1 LSEEAQPGI
10 QESEK
15 DAAVVSIGS
24 RAAPSAVPASA
35 PVRAK
40 VKLPSKLTELQGR
53 FDALN
58 LQQRLIVAAAL
69 LLFVSAIAFVT
80 ISGRTKD
87 DYRVLFSSVNE
98 RDGAAIVAAL
108 QQMNVPY
115 KFTEGGAAIL
125 VPESSVYETRLRLA
139 GQGLPKAGNVGFEL
153 LENQKMGT
161 SQFVEQVNY
170 QRGLEGELARSI
182 SSLAQVKSARV
193 MLAIP
198 KQTAFMREQEKPT
211 ASVIVTM
218 HPGRFLDSQQVAAIT
233 KLVGSSVP
241 NLGPANV
248 TIVDAEGSLLAPNA
262 QRLAGLDNTQLKYV
276 AELEGAL
283 SKRIQAILEP
293 VTGKENV
300 RAQVTVDMDFG
311 ELERTEET
319 FGRNSPPNQSSIR
332 SQQTNEAATPSTTA
346 SGVPGAL
353 TNQPPG
359 AAQAPINA
367 PGGAP
372 AAGAAGAA
380 GAGPQNL
387 NAPPTSSGSTATNVK
402 KDATVNYELDRA
414 IQRMKSEKG
423 QVKRVSAGVVV
434 NYKQPTGVDKDG
446 KPLKPTPYSAKELEQ
461 INNLARDALGFNER
475 RGDSVSVANIP
486 FKIEA
491 SDEPPFYKQPGIIEI
506 FKEFFKF
513 AIILG
518 SLGIM
523 FFGVVKPLLF
533 PKKVDTAAEEQRIEE
548 EFDEKIKAEMAQMDP
563 KAREKRRMEV
573 ELLKERQRIA
583 EEEERQQ
590 ADLEKKRMEEERQ
603 RQEEE
608 KKQEYDEL
616 LKYAQD
622 FVEENPKVVASIFK
636 EWLADDAS
644 KTNTANAAAAAS
656 APAA

>member
-1 LSEEAQPGI
+1 LSEETQPGI
-10 QESEK
+10 QESER

-24 RAAPSAVPASA
+24 QVAATPVASA
-35 PVRAK
+35 GSLREGGVA
-40 VKLPSKLTELQGR
+40 LPQSLVGLQNR
-53 FDALN
+53 IKALN
-58 LQQRLIVAAAL
+58 PQQRLILSAAVL
-69 LLFVSAIAFVT
+69 LVIAVLVFVSV
-80 ISGRTKD
+80 SGRSKD
-87 DYRVLFSSVNE
+87 DYRILFSSINE

-125 VPESSVYETRLRLA
+125 VPESAVYETRLRLA

-218 HPGRFLDSQQVAAIT
+218 HPGRFLDPQQVAAIT
-233 KLVGSSVP
+233 NLVGSSVP

-248 TIVDAEGSLLAPNA
+248 TIVDSEGSLLAPNP
-262 QRLAGLDNTQLKYV
+262 QRLAGLDSTQLKYV

-283 SKRIQAILEP
+283 SKRVQMILEP

-332 SQQTNEAATPSTTA
+332 SQQSNEAATPSSTT

-353 TNQPPG
+353 TNQAPG
-359 AAQAPINA
+359 AGQAPINTQA
-367 PGGAP
+367 ATGA
-372 AAGAAGAA
+372 
-380 GAGPQNL
+380 AGPQNL
-387 NAPPTSSGSTATNVK
+387 NAPPTSSGSSASTIK
-402 KDATVNYELDRA
+402 KDATINYELDRA
-414 IQRMKSEKG
+414 IQRIKSEKG
-423 QVKRVSAGVVV
+423 QVRRVSAGVVV
-434 NYKQPTGVDKDG
+434 NYKQPLGLDKDG
-446 KPLKPTPYSAKELEQ
+446 KPRKPIAYNTKELEQ
-461 INNLARDALGFNER
+461 INNLVRDAVGYSEK

-486 FKIEA
+486 FKVEV
-491 SDEPPFYKQPGIIEI
+491 SDEPPFYKQPGIIELS
-506 FKEFFKF
+506 KEFFKF

-518 SLGIM
+518 SLGLI
-523 FFGVVKPLLF
+523 FFGVVRPLLF
-533 PKKVDTAAEEQRIEE
+533 PPKKDEVLEEQRIEE

-563 KAREKRRMEV
+563 RAREKRRMEV
-573 ELLKERQRIA
+573 ELLRERQRLA
-583 EEEERQQ
+583 EEEER
-590 ADLEKKRMEEERQ
+590 ARAEEERK
-603 RQEEE
+603 RTEEERKRIDEE

-616 LKYAQD
+616 LQYAKD
-622 FVEENPKVVASIFK
+622 FVENNPRAVSAIFK
-636 EWLADDAS
+636 EWLSEDAA
-644 KTNTANAAAAAS
+644 KQNAGSLEA

>member
-1 LSEEAQPGI
+1 LSEETQPGI
-10 QESEK
+10 QESER
-15 DAAVVSIGS
+15 DAAVVNIGS
-24 RAAPSAVPASA
+24 QVAAAPVAPASA
-35 PVRAK
+35 FSGGGAA
-40 VKLPSKLTELQGR
+40 LPQSLVGLQNR
-53 FDALN
+53 IKALN
-58 LQQRLIVAAAL
+58 AQQRLILSAAVFLVIAVL
-69 LLFVSAIAFVT
+69 VFVS
-80 ISGRTKD
+80 ISGRSKD
-87 DYRVLFSSVNE
+87 DYRILFSSINE

-125 VPESSVYETRLRLA
+125 VPESAVYETRLRLA

-218 HPGRFLDSQQVAAIT
+218 HPGRFLDPQQVAAIT
-233 KLVGSSVP
+233 NLVGSSVP

-248 TIVDAEGSLLAPNA
+248 TIVDSEGSLLAPNA
-262 QRLAGLDNTQLKYV
+262 QRLAGLDSTQLKYV

-283 SKRIQAILEP
+283 SKRVQSILEP

-332 SQQTNEAATPSTTA
+332 SQQTNEAATPSSTT

-353 TNQPPG
+353 TNQAPG
-359 AAQAPINA
+359 AGQAPINTQA
-367 PGGAP
+367 ATGA
-372 AAGAAGAA
+372 
-380 GAGPQNL
+380 AGPQNL
-387 NAPPTSSGSTATNVK
+387 NAPPTSSGSSASNIK
-402 KDATVNYELDRA
+402 KDATINYELDRA
-414 IQRMKSEKG
+414 IQRIKSEKG
-423 QVKRVSAGVVV
+423 QVRRVSAGVVV
-434 NYKQPTGVDKDG
+434 NYKQPLGLDKDG
-446 KPLKPTPYSAKELEQ
+446 KPRKPIAYNAKELEQ
-461 INNLARDALGFNER
+461 INNLVRDAVGFSEK

-486 FKIEA
+486 FKVEV
-491 SDEPPFYKQPGIIEI
+491 SDEPPFYKQPGIIELS
-506 FKEFFKF
+506 KEFFKF

-518 SLGIM
+518 SLSLI
-523 FFGVVKPLLF
+523 FFGVVRPLLF
-533 PKKVDTAAEEQRIEE
+533 PPKKDEVLEEQRIEE

-563 KAREKRRMEV
+563 RAREKRRMEV
-573 ELLKERQRIA
+573 ELLRERQRLA
-583 EEEERQQ
+583 EEEDRKRVEE
-590 ADLEKKRMEEERQ
+590 EKKRMEEDRK
-603 RQEEE
+603 RLDEE

-616 LKYAQD
+616 LQYAKD
-622 FVEENPKVVASIFK
+622 FVENNPRAVSAIFK
-636 EWLADDAS
+636 EWLSEDAA
-644 KTNTANAAAAAS
+644 KQNANSAEA

>member
-1 LSEEAQPGI
+1 LSEETQPGI
-10 QESEK
+10 QESER
-15 DAAVVSIGS
+15 DAAVVNIGS
-24 RAAPSAVPASA
+24 QVAAAPVTPASA
-35 PVRAK
+35 SGGGVA
-40 VKLPSKLTELQGR
+40 LPQSLVGLQNR
-53 FDALN
+53 IKALN
-58 LQQRLIVAAAL
+58 AQQRLILSAAVFLVIAVL
-69 LLFVSAIAFVT
+69 VFVS
-80 ISGRTKD
+80 ISGRSKD
-87 DYRVLFSSVNE
+87 DYRILFSSINE

-125 VPESSVYETRLRLA
+125 VPESAVYETRLRLA

-218 HPGRFLDSQQVAAIT
+218 HPGRFLDPQQVAAIT
-233 KLVGSSVP
+233 NLVGSSVP

-248 TIVDAEGSLLAPNA
+248 TIVDSDGSLLAPNA
-262 QRLAGLDNTQLKYV
+262 QRLAGLDSTQLKYV

-283 SKRIQAILEP
+283 SKRVQSILEP

-332 SQQTNEAATPSTTA
+332 SQQTNEAATPSSTT

-353 TNQPPG
+353 TNQAPG
-359 AAQAPINA
+359 AGQAPINTQA
-367 PGGAP
+367 ATGA
-372 AAGAAGAA
+372 
-380 GAGPQNL
+380 AGPQNL
-387 NAPPTSSGSTATNVK
+387 NAPPTSSGSSASNIK
-402 KDATVNYELDRA
+402 KDATINYELDRA
-414 IQRMKSEKG
+414 IQRIKSEKG
-423 QVKRVSAGVVV
+423 QVRRVSAGVVV
-434 NYKQPTGVDKDG
+434 NYKQPLGLDKDG
-446 KPLKPTPYSAKELEQ
+446 KPRKPIAYNAKELEQ
-461 INNLARDALGFNER
+461 INNLVRDAVGYSEK

-486 FKIEA
+486 FKVEV
-491 SDEPPFYKQPGIIEI
+491 SDEPPFYKQPGIIELS
-506 FKEFFKF
+506 KEFFKF

-518 SLGIM
+518 SLSLI
-523 FFGVVKPLLF
+523 FFGVVRPLLF
-533 PKKVDTAAEEQRIEE
+533 PPKKDEVLEEQRIEE

-563 KAREKRRMEV
+563 RAREKRRMEV
-573 ELLKERQRIA
+573 ELLRERQRLA
-583 EEEERQQ
+583 EEEERTR
-590 ADLEKKRMEEERQ
+590 AEEDRKRTEEERK
-603 RQEEE
+603 RVDEE
-608 KKQEYDEL
+608 KKQEYEEL
-616 LKYAQD
+616 LQYAKD
-622 FVEENPKVVASIFK
+622 FVENNPRAVSAIFK
-636 EWLADDAS
+636 EWLSEDAA
-644 KTNTANAAAAAS
+644 KQNAGNAEA